1 MSGFSARHGGHQLA
15 QKLIQTGWPRNSLS
29 LWVSPS
35 NVCTVKSGAS
45 LPTLGAGPDAAA
57 VRVMDWLD
65 PAIEGDSKYQTM
77 PTIAMP
83 TMRVVM
89 WLGGAPTF
97 GGGKGVRKMISGGG
111 SGGGTGAPGSGSAPP
126 ISGSPPP
133 GAEPRGLGLRIL
145 LSIAV
150 ETSEEQV
157 AVVSE
162 ESCAEANDEQAGA
175 PGAPP
180 AAEDTG
186 VQVAAI
192 DQPCDQGRGLLG
204 VPAPVAAP
212 GDVRPD
218 GAEDDCEEH
227 RRKSDHHGLVPQFI
241 EDG

>member
-15 QKLIQTGWPRNSLS
+15 QKLIQTGCPRNSLS
-29 LWVSPS
+29 LWDSPS
-35 NVCTVKSGAS
+35 SVCTVKSGAS
-45 LPTLGAGPDAAA
+45 LPTLGAGPEAAA

-65 PAIEGDSKYQTM
+65 PALEGESKYQTM

-83 TMRVVM
+83 TMMVAMMLRR
-89 WLGGAPTF
+89 APTF
-97 GGGKGVRKMISGGG
+97 GRGKGVRKRISGGG

-133 GAEPRGLGLRIL
+133 GAELKGVGLRIL

-150 ETSEEQV
+150 EPSEEQV

-162 ESCAEANDEQAGA
+162 ESGAEADDEQAGA

-180 AAEDTG
+180 ATEEAG

-192 DQPCDQGRGLLG
+192 DQPCHEGRGLL
-204 VPAPVAAP
+204 
-212 GDVRPD
+212 R
-218 GAEDDCEEH
+218 
-227 RRKSDHHGLVPQFI
+227 
-241 EDG
+241 